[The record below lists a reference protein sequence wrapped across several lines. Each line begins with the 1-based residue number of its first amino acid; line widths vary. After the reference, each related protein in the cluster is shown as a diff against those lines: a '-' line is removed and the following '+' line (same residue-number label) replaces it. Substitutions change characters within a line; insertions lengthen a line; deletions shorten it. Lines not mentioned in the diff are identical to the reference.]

1 MSMVFPSLLCLGL
14 CLSQSTWAQKGNLRP
29 PHITALPGSTVP
41 PKSHVT
47 LLCQGPGQ
55 AEGYKISKV
64 GSPEPMDKEEQI
76 TPRKTNTLSIAEM
89 TTDQTG
95 LYHCSYQRGGRW
107 SQFSDPLQ
115 LVMTGAYEK
124 PSLSSLAG
132 TVVAPGENVK
142 LQCFSKINYDVFILT
157 KEGEDHITQNQSSAP
172 QDRGRQTIFLLSPV
186 SSTQAGT
193 YRCYGAFRENPYVWS
208 QPSDPLQLQVEGS
221 STQHRCSTAPAAW
234 HPSLETQV
242 RLSLAAVLLLAMVV
256 LLAEAWCSRGGGPSV
271 KSDEPPPQWTDK
283 RRLWVTRRNSVLHQR
298 SGAEAGGKPEC
309 GRMSMVPPS
318 LLCLGLCL
326 SQSTWA
332 QKGNLRPPRIT
343 ALPGST
349 VPWKG
354 HVTLLCQGP
363 GQAEGY
369 KIAKVG
375 SPEPTDKEEQ
385 IMPRKT
391 NTLSIAEIT
400 TDKTGLYHCSY
411 QRGGRWSQFSDPLQL
426 VMTGAFAKP
435 SLSSLA
441 GTVAALGENVKLQ
454 CFSKINY
461 DVFILTKDG
470 DHITQ
475 NQSSAPQDRGRQ
487 TIFLLSPVSSTQA
500 GTYRCYGAFRDNP
513 YVWSQPSDPLQLQ
526 VEAPAAW
533 HPSLE
538 TQVRLSLAA
547 LLLLAMVVLL
557 AEAWCSRGGGPSV
570 KSDEPPPQWTDKR
583 RWLCLIQSTWAQ
595 KGNLRP
601 PRITALPG
609 FTVPCKG
616 HVTLLCQVPGQAE
629 GYKISKVGSPEPTD
643 EEEQITPRKTNT
655 LNITEITTDKTGLY
669 HCSYQSGGRW
679 SQFSDPLQLVM
690 TGAYEKLSLS
700 SLAGTVVAPGEN
712 VKLQCFSKINYD
724 VFILTK
730 EGEDHIT
737 QNQSSMPQDR
747 GRQTIFLLNPV
758 SSTQAGTY
766 RCYGAFRENPYLWSQ
781 PSDPL
786 QLQVEGTT
794 ESPSSTQ
801 PICSTAPSGDL
812 ASRGRLL
819 GIWIG
824 VPVAV
829 GLLLLVFLIFLILY
843 CLRKAKSNAARKER
857 QPEAA
862 GRANGQVSEAA
873 DPQEVT
879 YSQVTCHVPHQ
890 GTAGAPSR
898 VPRQTQSS
906 EYVTLAFR

>member
-1 MSMVFPSLLCLGL
+1 MPNVITLRGPVFSPHTLYGTCRPTHRCEPTAKPSASNSPSSFNEASTCTAFLKTSGPQPHFLEGLSLTTSPFSISEATAQPERGIMSMVFPSLLCLGL

-29 PHITALPGSTVP
+29 PRITALPGFTVP
-41 PKSHVT
+41 PKSPVT

-76 TPRKTNTLSIAEM
+76 TPRKTNTL
-89 TTDQTG
+89 
-95 LYHCSYQRGGRW
+95 
-107 SQFSDPLQ
+107 
-115 LVMTGAYEK
+115 
-124 PSLSSLAG
+124 
-132 TVVAPGENVK
+132 
-142 LQCFSKINYDVFILT
+142 
-157 KEGEDHITQNQSSAP
+157 
-172 QDRGRQTIFLLSPV
+172 
-186 SSTQAGT
+186 
-193 YRCYGAFRENPYVWS
+193 
-208 QPSDPLQLQVEGS
+208 
-221 STQHRCSTAPAAW
+221 
-234 HPSLETQV
+234 
-242 RLSLAAVLLLAMVV
+242 
-256 LLAEAWCSRGGGPSV
+256 
-271 KSDEPPPQWTDK
+271 
-283 RRLWVTRRNSVLHQR
+283 
-298 SGAEAGGKPEC
+298 
-309 GRMSMVPPS
+309 
-318 LLCLGLCL
+318 
-326 SQSTWA
+326 
-332 QKGNLRPPRIT
+332 RIT
-343 ALPGST
+343 
-349 VPWKG
+349 
-354 HVTLLCQGP
+354 
-363 GQAEGY
+363 
-369 KIAKVG
+369 
-375 SPEPTDKEEQ
+375 D
-385 IMPRKT
+385 M
-391 NTLSIAEIT
+391 T

-426 VMTGAFAKP
+426 VMTGAYPKP

-441 GTVAALGENVKLQ
+441 GTVAAPGQNVKLQ
-454 CFSKINY
+454 CFSKITH

-500 GTYRCYGAFRDNP
+500 GTYRCYGAFLKDP

-526 VEAPAAW
+526 VEGTTESPSSTQPRRSTAPAAW

-557 AEAWCSRGGGPSV
+557 AEAWCSRGGGPSR
-570 KSDEPPPQWTDKR
+570 SGAEAGGQPER
-583 RWLCLIQSTWAQ
+583 RVMSVVPTSLLCLGLCLSQSTWAQ

-609 FTVPCKG
+609 STVSPKS
-616 HVTLLCQVPGQAE
+616 HVTLLCQGPKQAE
-629 GYKISKVGSPEPTD
+629 GYKISKVGSPELMD
-643 EEEQITPRKTNT
+643 KEEQITPRKTNS
-655 LNITEITTDKTGLY
+655 LSIAEITTDKTGLY
-669 HCSYQSGGRW
+669 HCSYQRGGRW

-690 TGAYEKLSLS
+690 TGAYPKPSLS
-700 SLAGTVVAPGEN
+700 SLAGTVAAPGQN
-712 VKLQCFSKINYD
+712 VKLQCFSKITHD

-730 EGEDHIT
+730 DGDHIT
-737 QNQSSMPQDR
+737 QTQSSTPQDR

-766 RCYGAFRENPYLWSQ
+766 RCYGAFLKDPYVWSQ

-794 ESPSSTQ
+794 DSPSSTQHTHSTGAAAPTSPLFSGTTDSPSSTQ
-801 PICSTAPSGDL
+801 PRRSTAPSSDL

-843 CLRKAKSNAARKER
+843 CLRKAKSDAARKER

-862 GRANGQVSEAA
+862 GRANGQASEAA

-890 GTAGAPSR
+890 GTAGAPSW